1 MIERKCEITS
11 PSVDLLRSLVNT
23 MLVNKPRIREIGE
36 DDLDAVGDLLTR
48 GFVRRNRDHAGFVSA
63 ISLTLNLP
71 FTACEQAYSLIEP
84 SRMRA

>member
-48 GFVRRNRDHAGFVSA
+48 GFVHRNREY
-63 ISLTLNLP
+63 
-71 FTACEQAYSLIEP
+71 CEQAYSLTEP